1 MMPNPKFFDLLISRK
16 ILTQKDADNLLEKY
30 KGDAFAVLN
39 HLVRGTVAK
48 KSTLGML
55 WGDSIGVSYVDL
67 NKTLFQS
74 QVVHKL
80 PKQFAQKNM
89 MIPLYQMGETVTVA
103 AAFPTDQDMIKSA
116 EMVIRGPISPVFAFP
131 EDIDDAIDVQYQSEE
146 SLNSLLNQIA
156 DSALFKGISKITGE
170 QIHKLA
176 GDQAVVE
183 LCRGIMMLGIKER
196 ASDIHIEPQEDV
208 VRIRYRIDGALQE
221 KLTLDHS
228 LLPPLFSRFK
238 VLAKLDITEKR
249 RPQDGRVTISL
260 SNKTID
266 FRLSTVP
273 TIYGEK
279 IVLRILGQIQADDV
293 QNLSEL
299 DLSKSVFTNLKKI
312 IDTPNGVFF
321 VTGPTGS
328 GKTTT
333 LFSVLKS
340 LNKAEVNI
348 MTIEDPVE
356 YRLSGINQIQ
366 VNPAINL
373 DFASTFRS
381 FLRQD
386 PDVILIGE
394 IRDLETAKIAAQAA
408 LTGHLVLATMH
419 TNNAL
424 QAVTRLVEIGVEPFL
439 VAPSI
444 IGVMAQRLV
453 RAICPHCKE
462 KYQLS
467 KEKIERYFIWDNE
480 TEVFF
485 YRGRG
490 CLECNRTGYLGRLAI
505 HELFII
511 TETIRSMVAKG
522 ASIIEIE
529 QEARNTGFETMRYD
543 GLKKVLRGLTTIDEI
558 EKVTI
563 AEEALDSM

>member
-1 MMPNPKFFDLLISRK
+1 VPPNYRFFDLLTAKK
-16 ILTQKDADNLLEKY
+16 ILTQKDIHNLLEKY
-30 KGDAFAVLN
+30 KDDAFAVLN
-39 HLVRGTVAK
+39 HLVRGAVAK
-48 KSTLGML
+48 KRTLGTL

-74 QVVHKL
+74 QIVHKL
-80 PKQFAQKNM
+80 PKPFAQKNM
-89 MIPLYQMGETVTVA
+89 MIPLYQMGSAVTVA
-103 AAFPTDQDMIKSA
+103 TAFPADHNIIKSA
-116 EMVIRGPISPVFAFP
+116 ETVMGISVSPVFAFP
-131 EDIDDAIDVQYQSEE
+131 EDIADAVDIQYQSKE
-146 SLNSLLNQIA
+146 SLNSLLNQISNNA
-156 DSALFKGISKITGE
+156 MFKGISKITEE
-170 QIHKLA
+170 QIRKLA
-176 GDQAVVE
+176 GDQAIVE
-183 LCRGIMMLGIKER
+183 LCRGIMILGVKER
-196 ASDIHIEPQEDV
+196 ASDIHIEPQEEV
-208 VRIRYRIDGALQE
+208 VRIRYRVDGALQE
-221 KLTLDHS
+221 RLTLDHA
-228 LLPPLFSRFK
+228 LLPPLISRLK
-238 VLAKLDITEKR
+238 ILAKLNITEKR
-249 RPQDGRVTISL
+249 RPQDGRVTLNL

-279 IVLRILGQIQADDV
+279 TVLRILGQIQADDV
-293 QNLSEL
+293 QDLSEL
-299 DLSKSVFTNLKKI
+299 NLSKSVFTMTKRI

-333 LFSVLKS
+333 LFAVLKS
-340 LNKAEVNI
+340 LNKPEVNI

-356 YRLSGINQIQ
+356 YRLSGVNQVQ
-366 VNPAINL
+366 TNPAIDLN
-373 DFASTFRS
+373 FASTLRS

-394 IRDLETAKIAAQAA
+394 IRDLETAKIASQAA

-439 VAPSI
+439 VAPAI

-453 RAICPHCKE
+453 RAICPNCKE
-462 KYQLS
+462 KYQLTR
-467 KEKIERYFIWDNE
+467 EEIERYFIWDHK

-490 CLECNRTGYLGRLAI
+490 CFECNQTGYSGRLAM
-505 HELFII
+505 HELFIM
-511 TETIRSMVAKG
+511 TKAIRSMVAKG

-529 QEARNTGFETMRYD
+529 KEARNTGFQTMRYD

-558 EKVTI
+558 EKVTVT
-563 AEEALDSM
+563 EEVLPSM